1 MKDEGYFVRCF
12 KTYCWM
18 EWSYH
23 PSGIKCIPFV
33 EFPEQEEQVLQLPFG
48 HSSEI
53 CQRHWPDVDVDDV
66 SGKEIS

>member
-1 MKDEGYFVRCF
+1 
-12 KTYCWM
+12 M
-18 EWSYH
+18 EWSSH
-23 PSGIKCIPFV
+23 PSGIKCISFV
-33 EFPEQEEQVLQLPFG
+33 EFPEQEEQVIQLPFG